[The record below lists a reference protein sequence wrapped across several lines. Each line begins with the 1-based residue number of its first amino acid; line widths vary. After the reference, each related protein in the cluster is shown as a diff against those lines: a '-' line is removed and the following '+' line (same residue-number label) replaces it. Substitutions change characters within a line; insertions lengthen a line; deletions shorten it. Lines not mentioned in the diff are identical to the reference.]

1 MAMTPQ
7 QKIQQEDRKWL
18 LEQPQF
24 LRFLFEFYRA
34 AGITR
39 FTREEQQRLFHEG
52 KRSLGLE
59 ILGWFSGT
67 PAEPDDAIAAAI
79 EAGMQFSTKGAK
91 HDDRDSADE

>member
-1 MAMTPQ
+1 MNAQ
-7 QKIQQEDRKWL
+7 DRLRQEDRAWL
-18 LEQPQF
+18 IEQPQF
-24 LRFLFEFYRA
+24 RRTLFEIYRA

-59 ILGWFSGT
+59 ILGWFSGS

-91 HDDRDSADE
+91 HDDREQPDE